1 MASDSP
7 LHIAVFPWL
16 AAGHLIPFVELS
28 MRIALLGHRISF
40 LSTPPNLLRLPSPDS
55 LPPLLH
61 FRAHRLHRAPPPPPP
76 PRLRLPLR
84 PPRRLPLLCRDAAR
98 RLASVRLRLLLGRA
112 RREVPQRAHRLPL
125 PLRRRRARLAWP
137 SGRAHLPPEARP
149 GGLHRR
155 ARLGPLPDLRG
166 VPAAGGQDGLR
177 TDVRSRRLRRLE
189 GLPLRRHGQGMR
201 PGRRPELRRARGGVA
216 GSPQGHIW
224 QDCAACWSLPSG
236 GAKGVRRGR

>member
-40 LSTPPNLLRLPSPDS
+40 LSTPPIFSASLVRIASPLSSTSELTDSTEHLRPSSAAPTTPSPAPS
-55 LPPLLH
+55 PTSSPLPRRRPSTG
-61 FRAHRLHRAPPPPPP
+61 FCATTPPTGPCPSRGPSTCAPPSSPSSAPP
-76 PRLRLPLR
+76 
-84 PPRRLPLLCRDAAR
+84 C
-98 RLASVRLRLLLGRA
+98 S
-112 RREVPQRAHRLPL
+112 
-125 PLRRRRARLAWP
+125 ARLALRT
-137 SGRAHLPPEARP
+137 SSSAPEARP